1 MYNTKGQSGKLIYS
15 TFATLIQGSVF
26 CFTIYINKHYTAC
39 LNITLF
45 NEHDIYMDQK
55 HVHGIM
61 SWSQTTCGLYVQL
74 ETHKGNHYS
83 GL

>member
-1 MYNTKGQSGKLIYS
+1 MSMIFTWTK
-15 TFATLIQGSVF
+15 
-26 CFTIYINKHYTAC
+26 
-39 LNITLF
+39 NI
-45 NEHDIYMDQK
+45 
-55 HVHGIM
+55 HVPGIM

>member
-55 HVHGIM
+55 H
-61 SWSQTTCGLYVQL
+61 TCTRYYVL
-74 ETHKGNHYS
+74 VSNNLRIVCSIRNT
-83 GL
+83 